1 MTVTR
6 TDVEELVRLALAE
19 DVGPGDATTEAL
31 VPEGV
36 SARAE
41 ILLKQAGVVSGLTVA
56 AEVFR
61 ALDPDVGFRALVGDG
76 DRIDAVPARIA
87 TVEGSA
93 RALLAGERVALNLL
107 GRLSGVATLTRRYV
121 DAVEG
126 TGVAILD
133 TRKTTPGLRLLEKE
147 AVRHGGGQNHRLG
160 LYDAVLV
167 KDTHLRIAGG
177 ITEAVSR
184 IRESGTSLPVEVEA
198 ETLEDV
204 GEALAAGVDRILLD
218 NMPPARLREAVSL
231 VNGRAWLEASGG
243 VSLETVREVALTGVD
258 AISVGAITHSAPCL
272 DVSMEVLP

>member
-218 NMPPARLREAVSL
+218 NMPPAHLRESVSL